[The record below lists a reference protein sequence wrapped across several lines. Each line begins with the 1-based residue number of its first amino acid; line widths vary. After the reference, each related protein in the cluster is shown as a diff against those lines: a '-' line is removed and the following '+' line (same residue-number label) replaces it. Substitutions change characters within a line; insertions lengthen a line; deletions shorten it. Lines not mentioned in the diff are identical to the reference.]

1 MNRREAMTAF
11 FNTRA
16 KEQRVSEEVVSRF
29 LYQRAHYYE
38 FQSSFVAYEESF
50 YRHFATYEDFISF
63 IGSKLREGSEY
74 QTVISSFEP
83 DKTREYRIR
92 VAAIQDLEKT
102 LDKKVA
108 RQYTKLQV
116 LLNEFNA

>member
-38 FQSSFVAYEESF
+38 F
-50 YRHFATYEDFISF
+50 
-63 IGSKLREGSEY
+63 
-74 QTVISSFEP
+74 
-83 DKTREYRIR
+83 
-92 VAAIQDLEKT
+92 
-102 LDKKVA
+102 
-108 RQYTKLQV
+108 
-116 LLNEFNA
+116 